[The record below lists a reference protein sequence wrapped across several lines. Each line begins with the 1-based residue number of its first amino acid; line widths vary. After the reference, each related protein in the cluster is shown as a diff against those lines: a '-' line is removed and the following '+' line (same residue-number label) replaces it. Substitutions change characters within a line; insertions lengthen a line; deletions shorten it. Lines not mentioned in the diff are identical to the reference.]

1 MYSLNNNSSL
11 NVIISSSIFKLF
23 SFRLHL
29 LHCQIPCYCY
39 RPFVCY
45 IPFHLKLL
53 LLLPVKQINTKF
65 NVRCTYT
72 HMHRLF
78 LYTVKCLAIVIVRLS
93 SIGFQILSRT
103 KYVPSLVKIH
113 WRMLIL
119 ECSQGY
125 YGRVDGRKEGRTVSL
140 LYPFATSHLKLL
152 NILTWMSVVHIL
164 MHV

>member
-1 MYSLNNNSSL
+1 MFDAITLHL
-11 NVIISSSIFKLF
+11 ELIITFREELLFRLYMMVAFQIDYKIYWIFVTIIKFCFIFKLF

-93 SIGFQILSRT
+93 AVFLS
-103 KYVPSLVKIH
+103 
-113 WRMLIL
+113 
-119 ECSQGY
+119 
-125 YGRVDGRKEGRTVSL
+125 
-140 LYPFATSHLKLL
+140 
-152 NILTWMSVVHIL
+152 TWNFWIF
-164 MHV
+164 